1 MACYIQ
7 RLAMSS
13 QSDIK
18 PSKGRAYMP
27 IWDAPY
33 QNLYLI
39 KGLTKQ
45 CPFGRGRFS
54 MDEEKVSV
62 SRITSQKLNRTS
74 DCSSEVYPLSF
85 WRQRSWIYF
94 GMLIQWEVLQ
104 LPLLIDLSSAT
115 VILVISKALTDS
127 LVMRL
132 QWQTTSIFF
141 KIRDTWY
148 WWALVARQIRFVPTG
163 KGDSAKRP
171 EG

>member
-1 MACYIQ
+1 MTPPFGRLRAPQKRGPCQCRPRAPQNSFCFGNPAVPEGPVAFRPTIARGLALSIFTCKLFLILDMSKCRTIREICSNLSAMACYIN

-62 SRITSQKLNRTS
+62 SRITSQ
-74 DCSSEVYPLSF
+74 
-85 WRQRSWIYF
+85 
-94 GMLIQWEVLQ
+94 
-104 LPLLIDLSSAT
+104 
-115 VILVISKALTDS
+115 
-127 LVMRL
+127 
-132 QWQTTSIFF
+132 
-141 KIRDTWY
+141 
-148 WWALVARQIRFVPTG
+148 
-163 KGDSAKRP
+163 
-171 EG
+171 